1 MKIVHCKWY
10 MVHATVCVKNVVLLY
25 HCTFSYGEKRLIIPY
40 NKRNVAS
47 TYRRFGKDD
56 VHALHH
62 HHLTGERQADT

>member
-1 MKIVHCKWY
+1 
-10 MVHATVCVKNVVLLY
+10 MVHDMVCVKNVVLLY

-56 VHALHH
+56 VHACIIII
-62 HHLTGERQADT
+62 